1 MTKSID
7 KKPLTRHLPFLALL
21 LTGAFFISGCN
32 TVAGVGEDVEAA
44 GDAIEDKAEE
54 KKNY

>member
-1 MTKSID
+1 MLTNNSTSHTKRYPALLVFLLASVG
-7 KKPLTRHLPFLALL
+7 FLA
-21 LTGAFFISGCN
+21 GCN